1 MRKGSSVEQVLAGD
15 IGGTNARL
23 RLYDR
28 TGEKVRHEA
37 VLPSVGA
44 PSLAAIVGGYLIER
58 RAHVRSA
65 VLGIAGPV
73 VNGISQ
79 VTNLPWVID
88 ERKLARQLKIP
99 RVSLMN
105 DLAAVAI
112 GCTRLGPSARTVLA
126 KGRPPKGV
134 NNIAVIAAGTGLG
147 EALLVWDRD
156 HYVPCQTEGG
166 HADFAPTSE
175 LEVDLYHFLKRRLA
189 IARVSYERVLS
200 GPGLGNVYDFFVE
213 RDGEETANAKELE
226 NGDRNAKI
234 AGLGLS
240 GKSRAASQAVDLFA
254 RVYGSESGNL
264 ILKGLALGG
273 VFLSGRIANDIIP
286 HRKDIFLAGLREK
299 GRLGALVERVPV
311 TVVKD
316 SLVGL
321 AGAGYLAARLASR

>member
-1 MRKGSSVEQVLAGD
+1 MRKGESVEHVLAGD

-28 TGEKVRHEA
+28 TGAKVRHEA
-37 VLPSVGA
+37 VLPSAGA
-44 PSLAAIVGGYLIER
+44 PSLAAIVGGYLAAR
-58 RAHVRSA
+58 RARVRSA

-73 VNGISQ
+73 VNGIST

-112 GCTRLGPSARTVLA
+112 GCTRLGPSALTVLA
-126 KGRPPKGV
+126 KGRAPKGV
-134 NNIAVIAAGTGLG
+134 NIAVIAAGTGLG

-166 HADFAPTSE
+166 HSDFAPTSE

-213 RDGEETANAKELE
+213 RDGEESANAKGLE

-234 AGLGLS
+234 AALGLA
-240 GKSRAASQAVDLFA
+240 GKSRAASQAIDLFS

-264 ILKGLALGG
+264 VLKGLALGG
-273 VFLSGRIANDIIP
+273 IFLSGRIANDIIP
-286 HRKDIFLAGLREK
+286 HRKDIFLAGMREK
-299 GRLGALVERVPV
+299 GRLGPLVERVPV

>member
-1 MRKGSSVEQVLAGD
+1 MRKADPVEHVLAGD

-28 TGEKVRHEA
+28 TGAKVRHEA
-37 VLPSVGA
+37 VLPSAGA
-44 PSLAAIVGGYLIER
+44 PSLAAIVGRYLVER
-58 RAHVRSA
+58 RATVRSA
-65 VLGIAGPV
+65 VLGVAGPV
-73 VNGISQ
+73 VNGISH
-79 VTNLPWVID
+79 VTNLPWRSID
-88 ERKLARQLKIP
+88 EKKLARELKIP

-126 KGRPPKGV
+126 KGRSLKGV
-134 NNIAVIAAGTGLG
+134 NLAVIAAGTGLG

-156 HYVPCQTEGG
+156 HFVPCQTEGG
-166 HADFAPTSE
+166 HADFAPTTE
-175 LEVDLYHFLKRRLA
+175 LEVDLYHFLKRRLS
-189 IARVSYERVLS
+189 ITRVSYERVLS

-213 RDGEETANAKELE
+213 RDGEATANAKELQ

-234 AGLGLS
+234 ASLGLS
-240 GKSRAASQAVDLFA
+240 GKSRAASQAIDLFA

-273 VFLSGRIANDIIP
+273 VYLSGRIANDIIP
-286 HRKDIFLAGLREK
+286 HRREIFLAGMRDK
-299 GRLGALVERVPV
+299 GRLTSFVQRVPV

>member
-1 MRKGSSVEQVLAGD
+1 MTPTPTRPTATRVFRRAPSAAPAKSRSRPFWFRPRRAIFTSWPAAKGDTPSARPTPSTTRPSTASTLRSRSWGMVRLRRGPGLTGDHLQPAASGARLRPPMRKGSSVEQVLAGD

-189 IARVSYERVLS
+189 IA
-200 GPGLGNVYDFFVE
+200 
-213 RDGEETANAKELE
+213 
-226 NGDRNAKI
+226 
-234 AGLGLS
+234 
-240 GKSRAASQAVDLFA
+240 
-254 RVYGSESGNL
+254 
-264 ILKGLALGG
+264 
-273 VFLSGRIANDIIP
+273 
-286 HRKDIFLAGLREK
+286 
-299 GRLGALVERVPV
+299 
-311 TVVKD
+311 
-316 SLVGL
+316 
-321 AGAGYLAARLASR
+321 